1 MHTNA
6 KANDLS
12 SHDKAPYRDL
22 RDWLEGVDSLGELTK
37 VQGADRDLEMAGM
50 WEIASREGGGAAQA
64 LLFDKIPGFPRG
76 HRTLFGQLE
85 SVKRL
90 AWTLRYK
97 LDRPDI
103 LSCVRATRD
112 RLRQMTLLPPQKVKD
127 GKILENVERD
137 GAVDLFKFPV
147 PRHHEMDGGRFFGT
161 AHCVISQ
168 DPDEGWVNLG
178 AYRCMLMDKQSIG
191 LHMSAGR
198 DGRTIMNKYFTRN
211 QPYKVAVAIGVDP
224 LLCLASTMT
233 VPWGTSEYDFTG
245 GLKGEPIRIL
255 EGPHTKLPIPADAEI
270 VVEGECYPGDTQD
283 EGPFGEWAG
292 YYANNG
298 LSPVREPV
306 IHVKTVLYR
315 TDPIFTCAQPAK
327 PPADLFSQAIF
338 RSALIWDELEKA
350 GVPNVKGVWC
360 DLAGGT
366 RLFNVV
372 SIKQAYPG
380 HSRQAGM
387 IASQCGSGVYI
398 GRYTVVVDDDI
409 DVTDL
414 RNVIWAISTR
424 SDPERSIDITRRGR
438 SSSADPAL
446 SPDAKTSSH
455 NPDDT
460 YTSKG
465 IIDACWPY
473 EWKHRAYPVAEV
485 SPELRDRILK
495 KWGKVWQKVPA

>member
-1 MHTNA
+1 
-6 KANDLS
+6 
-12 SHDKAPYRDL
+12 
-22 RDWLEGVDSLGELTK
+22 DWLEGVDSLGELTK

-112 RLRQMTLLPPQKVKD
+112 RLRQMALLPPQKVKD

-270 VVEGECYPGDTQD
+270 
-283 EGPFGEWAG
+283 
-292 YYANNG
+292 
-298 LSPVREPV
+298 
-306 IHVKTVLYR
+306 
-315 TDPIFTCAQPAK
+315 
-327 PPADLFSQAIF
+327 
-338 RSALIWDELEKA
+338 
-350 GVPNVKGVWC
+350 
-360 DLAGGT
+360 
-366 RLFNVV
+366 
-372 SIKQAYPG
+372 
-380 HSRQAGM
+380 
-387 IASQCGSGVYI
+387 
-398 GRYTVVVDDDI
+398 
-409 DVTDL
+409 
-414 RNVIWAISTR
+414 
-424 SDPERSIDITRRGR
+424 
-438 SSSADPAL
+438 
-446 SPDAKTSSH
+446 
-455 NPDDT
+455 
-460 YTSKG
+460 
-465 IIDACWPY
+465 
-473 EWKHRAYPVAEV
+473 
-485 SPELRDRILK
+485 
-495 KWGKVWQKVPA
+495 